1 MSYVA
6 GTSAV
11 THCDGRALSM
21 PDKSTVLVHEI
32 KARGKES
39 HDGKH
44 FADLLTSDD
53 ALLRSKVARPV
64 AQAFGY
70 AVSAMTAEMYL
81 HRLVDIDI
89 CPCFLHIEHM
99 KYSYRLLCHLL
110 QMSSTTGG
118 GWCTIWYHQFQEV
131 PCLLQKRPACGRQN
145 CVLQ

>member
-89 CPCFLHIEHM
+89 CPCFLHIE
-99 KYSYRLLCHLL
+99 